1 MEILWLAIV
10 LYSVGV
16 GLVLHLKPSLMFT
29 EKGQWKEFGYQRGP
43 RFTIFPFWLFAVLWG
58 FCSYL
63 LATMITWAVPALAL
77 TVPFVAFG
85 SDDEDEEPMVPDDV
99 ADVPDELPA
108 PVPETKRSRGRP
120 RKVTEPLV
128 FSSAAIPSP
137 ATNVKVKEKGTPGY
151 YVLDTNSS
159 GVRKYVY
166 HGPDPPDMTEL
177 SEEDVFH
184 EEG

>member
-10 LYSVGV
+10 IYSVGV
-16 GLVLHLKPSLMFT
+16 GLVLHFKPSLMFT

-58 FCSYL
+58 FSSYL

-77 TVPFVAFG
+77 TVPFTAFG
-85 SDDEDEEPMVPDDV
+85 SSESDEYDDFVAEVPE
-99 ADVPDELPA
+99 VPEVSEVPEV
-108 PVPETKRSRGRP
+108 PKPETKRSRS
-120 RKVTEPLV
+120 RKNVEPLV
-128 FSSAAIPSP
+128 FSSASP
-137 ATNVKVKEKGTPGY
+137 NVKAKTKEKGTPGY

-159 GVRKYVY
+159 GIRKYVY
-166 HGPDPPDMTEL
+166 HGPDPPDMTDL